1 MNVKILFVCMLFF
14 VIFSSLNSVFAE
26 NFSDLNQQINN
37 GDDILLN
44 KDIVLNQNTSNEENV
59 FNQGISINNR
69 EISIDGNN
77 HAICAEDLYENQ
89 VRVFNITN
97 SNVTL
102 SNIII
107 TSANFNSSGGAIYL
121 DSASNLILNN
131 VTFKDNSAGGIY
143 GEGGVIFSLGS
154 LSVYD
159 SVFENNYASGAGGAI
174 LSTTSNCFIYSSKFI
189 NNTAEWYG
197 GAVYSDGQFE
207 VSSAIFDS
215 NNAYSGAAIH
225 FSVGE
230 YSWTLKEYAVLY
242 NSSFTN
248 NVADFGAAISS
259 SSIKHLFAVDCNFT
273 ENLAYKGGV
282 FYKNSVCKSY
292 LYGCLIENNTAKN
305 GAVFYDV
312 SFDSV
317 DYDEEEEEEIFSLIN
332 VFNSIFKNN
341 FASDKAP
348 MENLLI
354 YGLISLSFII
364 MQIMQFFRG
373 KVILQY

>member
-107 TSANFNSSGGAIYL
+107 TSANFNGSGGAIYL

-154 LSVYD
+154 LFVYD
-159 SVFENNYASGAGGAI
+159 CVFENNYASGA
-174 LSTTSNCFIYSSKFI
+174 
-189 NNTAEWYG
+189 
-197 GAVYSDGQFE
+197 
-207 VSSAIFDS
+207 
-215 NNAYSGAAIH
+215 
-225 FSVGE
+225 
-230 YSWTLKEYAVLY
+230 
-242 NSSFTN
+242 
-248 NVADFGAAISS
+248 
-259 SSIKHLFAVDCNFT
+259 
-273 ENLAYKGGV
+273 
-282 FYKNSVCKSY
+282 
-292 LYGCLIENNTAKN
+292 
-305 GAVFYDV
+305 
-312 SFDSV
+312 
-317 DYDEEEEEEIFSLIN
+317 
-332 VFNSIFKNN
+332 
-341 FASDKAP
+341 
-348 MENLLI
+348 
-354 YGLISLSFII
+354 
-364 MQIMQFFRG
+364 
-373 KVILQY
+373 